1 MGAACRMPARALLL
15 LALAV
20 ALSWSSL
27 WSPPVGAAPF
37 TSHFDELIAILNER
51 LASFGENP
59 DKAAKKTQ
67 KKLLKVLK
75 VFDKESKSLATD
87 IKNAGKVSKAL
98 AKLYPEEMAVP
109 SGALGGP
116 LREVFDDLRGD
127 VQTALNGAN
136 DVLDTYGPSS
146 CKDKAAASLEKGQG
160 LLDAG
165 TASAEAGDFK
175 GAAKSLGAALK
186 AALKGDKKARSAKC
200 AAPLDGNNPD
210 GGIPDGGNPGGNPS
224 EFLRA
229 TISGAENLDFAALGS
244 VQSDSTYDSFS
255 GQLSVYGTDNP
266 KRRSILLVAKGVTV
280 AKEYPLEYTSSF
292 LDIDVGIAYGI
303 VVTGKINF
311 TVVDFE
317 KPELTGTFEATMKQ
331 YLPQSSEAAVTISN
345 GSFRILNVNGLPTQ
359 QY

>member
-1 MGAACRMPARALLL
+1 MSNITITPNLFGEVDPAGRTL
-15 LALAV
+15 LADRPYDSRPTV
-20 ALSWSSL
+20 
-27 WSPPVGAAPF
+27 
-37 TSHFDELIAILNER
+37 
-51 LASFGENP
+51 
-59 DKAAKKTQ
+59 
-67 KKLLKVLK
+67 
-75 VFDKESKSLATD
+75 
-87 IKNAGKVSKAL
+87 
-98 AKLYPEEMAVP
+98 
-109 SGALGGP
+109 SGAP
-116 LREVFDDLRGD
+116 A
-127 VQTALNGAN
+127 T
-136 DVLDTYGPSS
+136 T
-146 CKDKAAASLEKGQG
+146 
-160 LLDAG
+160 
-165 TASAEAGDFK
+165 
-175 GAAKSLGAALK
+175 
-186 AALKGDKKARSAKC
+186 
-200 AAPLDGNNPD
+200 
-210 GGIPDGGNPGGNPS
+210 GGNPGGNPS